1 MTHTR
6 HIIIIMTMMLAAC
19 AGKGGQDAETETDDS
34 AAAVMADDSA
44 AIDTMKT
51 DGVTSATYKANAPTF
66 NGLITAAPDRSS
78 ATVSMTMGG
87 RIHALKVM
95 QGHSVAKG

>member
-19 AGKGGQDAETETDDS
+19 AGKGEQDAETETDDS
-34 AAAVMADDSA
+34 TAAVMAADSA
-44 AIDTMKT
+44 AIDTMKI

-66 NGLITAAPDRSS
+66 NGRQPRD
-78 ATVSMTMGG
+78 GD
-87 RIHALKVM
+87 
-95 QGHSVAKG
+95 HSQST